1 MVGVLH
7 KMVGDKFT
15 DEELDSY
22 VKRAFLE
29 VDFDQV
35 WPIIMSDIEMSCVL
49 PQDDVISFDEFVRVM
64 ETGEGDPDVE
74 VGRKL
79 STTF

>member
-1 MVGVLH
+1 MLH

-35 WPIIMSDIEMSCVL
+35 TKFMCDIAMRCVL
-49 PQDDVISFDEFVRVM
+49 PQDDVISFEEFVRVM

>member
-1 MVGVLH
+1 MLH

-15 DEELDSY
+15 DDELDSY

-35 WPIIMSDIEMSCVL
+35 TNDYV
-49 PQDDVISFDEFVRVM
+49 
-64 ETGEGDPDVE
+64 
-74 VGRKL
+74 
-79 STTF
+79 

>member
-35 WPIIMSDIEMSCVL
+35 TKFMRDIEISCVL
-49 PQDDVISFDEFVRVM
+49 PQDDVISFEEFVRVM

>member
-1 MVGVLH
+1 M
-7 KMVGDKFT
+7 
-15 DEELDSY
+15 
-22 VKRAFLE
+22 
-29 VDFDQV
+29 
-35 WPIIMSDIEMSCVL
+35 IMSDIEMSCVF